1 MHLTIQKKDF
11 FRSLSRTHSVA
22 DRKSSMPIL
31 SNILLSTDGPKTL
44 RFAATDL
51 YLSVTSTAPVEL
63 KTSGTIAVAARTL
76 FEIVKN
82 LPEGEVS
89 LQVVGNHAVE
99 IRSGKV
105 RFKIPGMPG
114 QDFPSLPSP
123 GNAEFATLDGTEV
136 GRLCA
141 LTHYS
146 MSSDETRPHLAGALF
161 EGDGKAVRMV
171 TTDGHRLS
179 KAEYKRGEGK
189 KLLNFSMLVPGKG
202 IGELRKLI
210 DEAARDKNEGEKS
223 EKGGDKTSPSI
234 DIATAGG
241 NAFFRRDDVML
252 SVKLVDEQFPPY
264 SKVIPSAQSRK
275 VGVSRARLIES
286 LRRIALVAS
295 DKSGAVRFN
304 VEPGTLRITSENP
317 DVGEGTEELA
327 VDFAGEPIEI
337 GFNARYVLDV
347 LGALVEDDVR
357 LELGGQLDPGVI
369 KPVGATDFV
378 GVIMPM
384 RI

>member
-11 FRSLSRTHSVA
+11 LRALSRTHSVA

-31 SNILLSTDGPKTL
+31 SNVLLSTDGQKTL

-51 YLSVTSTAPVEL
+51 YLSITASTPADI
-63 KTSGTIAVAARTL
+63 KAGGTIAVAARTL
-76 FEIVKN
+76 FDIVKN

-99 IRSGKV
+99 IRQGKV

-114 QDFPSLPSP
+114 QDFPSLPSA
-123 GNAEFATLDGTEV
+123 GSAEMAILDADDV
-136 GRLCA
+136 SRLFA

-161 EGDGKAVRMV
+161 EGDGKAVRVV

-179 KAEYKRGEGK
+179 KAEAKRGEGK
-189 KLLNFSMLVPGKG
+189 KLLNFSMLVPSKG
-202 IGELRKLI
+202 VQELRKLI
-210 DEAARDKNEGEKS
+210 DEAKLDKPA
-223 EKGGDKTSPSI
+223 KGDDVPPATLGV
-234 DIATAGG
+234 ATAGG
-241 NAFFRRDDVML
+241 SAFFKRDDVLL

-264 SKVIPSAQSRK
+264 SKVIPSAQTRK
-275 VGVSRARLIES
+275 VGVRRQTLVDA
-286 LRRIALVAS
+286 LRRISLVAS
-295 DKSGAVRFN
+295 DKSGAVRFSVSN
-304 VEPGTLRITSENP
+304 GTLRITSENP
-317 DVGEGTEELA
+317 DVGEGAEELDVDYAGDA
-327 VDFAGEPIEI
+327 VEI

-347 LGALVEDDVR
+347 LGALPDDDVR

-369 KPVGATDFV
+369 RPAGATDFV

>member
-11 FRSLSRTHSVA
+11 LRSLARTHSVA

-31 SNILLSTDGPKTL
+31 SNILLSTEGTKTL

-51 YLSVTSTAPVEL
+51 YLSVTSSTPVEL
-63 KTSGTIAVAARTL
+63 KAGGTIAVAARTL
-76 FEIVKN
+76 FEIVRK

-89 LQVVGNHAVE
+89 VQVVGNHSVE

-114 QDFPSLPSP
+114 QDFPSLPNP
-123 GNAEFATLDGTEV
+123 GNAEFATLDAEEV
-136 GRLCA
+136 GRLCS

-146 MSSDETRPHLAGALF
+146 MSGDETRPHLAGALF

-189 KLLNFSMLVPGKG
+189 KMLNFSMLVPGKG
-202 IGELRKLI
+202 IAELRKLI
-210 DEAARDKNEGEKS
+210 EEAKAGREKS
-223 EKGGDKTSPSI
+223 DDKSGPTI

-241 NAFFRRDDVML
+241 SAFFRNGDDVL

-264 SKVIPSAQSRK
+264 SKVIPTTQTRK
-275 VGVSRARLIES
+275 VNIGRARLTEA
-286 LRRIALVAS
+286 LQRIALVAS

-317 DVGEGTEELA
+317 DVGEGTEELD
-327 VDFAGEPIEI
+327 VDYAGEPIEI
-337 GFNARYVLDV
+337 GFNAKYVLDV
-347 LGALVEDDVR
+347 LGALVEDEVR

-369 KPVGATDFV
+369 KPVGTTDFV

>member
-1 MHLTIQKKDF
+1 MHLTILKKDF
-11 FRSLSRTHSVA
+11 LRSLARTHSVA

-44 RFAATDL
+44 RFSATDL
-51 YLSVTSTAPVEL
+51 YLSVSSTAVAEI
-63 KTSGTIAVAARTL
+63 KAGGTIAVAARTL
-76 FEIVKN
+76 FDIVKN

-89 LQVVGNHAVE
+89 LQVVGNHGVE

-114 QDFPSLPSP
+114 QDFPSLPNP
-123 GNAEFATLDGTEV
+123 GAAEFATLDAEEV
-136 GRLCA
+136 GRLIS

-189 KLLNFSMLVPGKG
+189 KLLNFSMLVPAKG
-202 IGELRKLI
+202 IGELRRLI
-210 DEAARDKNEGEKS
+210 DEAKADRGKGDDKPA
-223 EKGGDKTSPSI
+223 TI

-241 NAFFRRDDVML
+241 SAFFRREDVVL

-264 SKVIPSAQSRK
+264 SKVIPSAQTRK
-275 VGVSRARLIES
+275 VGIGRMLLTEA

-317 DVGEGTEELA
+317 DVGEGTEELE
-327 VDFAGEPIEI
+327 VDFAGEGIEI

-347 LGALVEDDVR
+347 LAAIVEDDVR

-369 KPVGATDFV
+369 KPVGPTDFV